1 MKNNEKPKVLI
12 TRPKSAAVQLKRTLD
27 SMGFD
32 PVSVPLL
39 RIEKKGFNQPEPAE
53 LERYYGYVFTS
64 VHGIRTLDLSKPVF
78 VVGQQT
84 AQAAADAGYTDI
96 RVSADGT
103 AIGLEERLEE
113 VRMDHADAHFLYLSA
128 RHISYDFKD
137 YVDRLV
143 TYEAVLLEETE
154 TLFGAVKAMG
164 HNAFALFY
172 SKRTAQQFCYLINCA
187 KAQNSVQHIRYVCMS
202 EAIAS
207 VLKSH
212 GFTHIYTAPEVNSKS
227 LLALLQEINNKRKGT
242 HMSETFKKAKP
253 VIAKFG
259 GIRPMANKLNIPVT
273 TVQGWK
279 KRDAIPDNR
288 TKEILAAAREH
299 NIDLSK
305 LVASNS
311 NETVSASTA
320 PTTSAP
326 EKETEKDI
334 SKDVPTKET
343 SSTTAYKTQAERP
356 AREELPDPMRAE
368 KVYQGE
374 EAIKLAGAYHKENM
388 RLSWLGG
395 SAIAIALIALVV
407 AFFAFDIGQEN
418 EEDLEAA
425 FIDIEMQLNQ
435 TATAQDVLLRE
446 QNALSSRVGTLEE
459 RSGTSEDAAAD
470 FLDLKNDIEA
480 MKESLSETS
489 DIRQAY
495 AQLEYTVAN
504 LRDSVED
511 MRTGWANIQS
521 QAQEYAA
528 ENNISAKDIKAA
540 AMLISLT
547 QIRKMLDR
555 QTPFAQDLEL
565 MIRWFGSNNDPELI
579 AALERLTPY
588 AEKGVLSTDGLKKE
602 LSDLSSEIITASIQG
617 RDVSVTDRAMAR
629 LNQIV
634 KVQKD
639 GAPVSGFAEDKV
651 LADAQAMLDQDNV
664 SGAMAQLRTLDPN
677 AMKVLEPWFN
687 QAKGNLAVKDLE
699 KLLSGRLIGL
709 MNGGSAP
716 LTGTVQ

>member
-12 TRPKSAAVQLKRTLD
+12 TRPKSAAVQLKRTLE

-39 RIEKKGFNQPEPAE
+39 RIEKKSFKQPEAAE

-64 VHGIRTLDLSKPVF
+64 VHGVRALDLSKPVF
-78 VVGQQT
+78 VVGTQT

-96 RVSADGT
+96 RISADGA
-103 AIGLEERLEE
+103 AIGLAALLED
-113 VRMDHADAHFLYLSA
+113 VRSDHAEARFLYLSA
-128 RHISYDFKD
+128 RHTSYDFKD
-137 YVDRLV
+137 YVDQLV
-143 TYEAVLLEETE
+143 TYEAVLLEEAEALTE
-154 TLFGAVKAMG
+154 AVRTMQPSD
-164 HNAFALFY
+164 FTLFY
-172 SKRTAQQFCYLINCA
+172 SKRTAQQFCHLINCA

-227 LLALLQEINNKRKGT
+227 LLALLQEINNKKKGT
-242 HMSETFKKAKP
+242 TMSETFKKAKP

-311 NETVSASTA
+311 NETMSA
-320 PTTSAP
+320 PTASATP
-326 EKETEKDI
+326 VAE
-334 SKDVPTKET
+334 KDVPTKAAP
-343 SSTTAYKTQAERP
+343 SATAHKTQAARSV
-356 AREELPDPMRAE
+356 REELPDPMRDE

-374 EAIKLAGAYHKENM
+374 EASKLAGAYHKENM

-395 SAIAIALIALVV
+395 SAIAIALVALVV
-407 AFFAFDIGQEN
+407 AFFAFDMGQEN

-425 FIDIEMQLNQ
+425 FVDIEMQLNQ

-588 AEKGVLSTDGLKKE
+588 AEKGVLSTEGLKKE
-602 LSDLSSEIITASIQG
+602 LSGLSSEIITASIQG

-687 QAKGNLAVKDLE
+687 QAKGNLAMKDLE

-709 MNGGSAP
+709 MNSGSAP

>member
-1 MKNNEKPKVLI
+1 MRLEARL
-12 TRPKSAAVQLKRTLD
+12 RP
-27 SMGFD
+27 MGFD

-39 RIEKKGFNQPEPAE
+39 RIENRNFSPPKKKQLSN
-53 LERYYGYVFTS
+53 YYGYVFTS
-64 VHGIRTLDLSKPVF
+64 VHGVRPLDFSRPVF
-78 VVGQQT
+78 VVGKQT
-84 AQAAADAGYTDI
+84 AEAAQNCGYTDI
-96 RVSADGT
+96 RVSADGAAT
-103 AIGLEERLEE
+103 GIEALLAKAREE
-113 VRMDHADAHFLYLSA
+113 DPDARFLYLSA
-128 RHISYDFKD
+128 QHISHKFKS
-137 YVDRLV
+137 YVDRIV
-143 TYEAVLLEETE
+143 VYEAVLLDETKALLAALE
-154 TLFGAVKAMG
+154 TTPPVE
-164 HNAFALFY
+164 FALFY
-172 SKRTAQQFCYLINCA
+172 SKRTAQQFCHLINCA

-207 VLKSH
+207 VFKDS
-212 GFTHIYTAPEVNSKS
+212 GFTDIYTAPKISSAS
-227 LLALLQEINNKRKGT
+227 LLVQLQETYNKEKRGAL
-242 HMSETFKKAKP
+242 MSETFKKAKP

-259 GIRPMANKLNIPVT
+259 GIRPMASKLNVPVT

-279 KRDAIPDNR
+279 KRDAIPGNR
-288 TKEILAAAREH
+288 TKEILDAAQEH

-311 NETVSASTA
+311 NATTA
-320 PTTSAP
+320 PKATQAQAV
-326 EKETEKDI
+326 KNDI
-334 SKDVPTKET
+334 SKDVPLSDKEAKPASAAPT
-343 SSTTAYKTQAERP
+343 SASSPASVSSSSSNKARSSTRAT
-356 AREELPDPMRAE
+356 REELPDPMRDE
-368 KVYQGE
+368 KVFQGE
-374 EAIKLAGAYHKENM
+374 EATKLAGAYHKENM

-395 SAIAIALIALVV
+395 SAIAIALVALIV
-407 AFFAFDIGQEN
+407 AFFAFDLGQEN
-418 EEDLEAA
+418 EADLEAA
-425 FIDIEMQLNQ
+425 FVDIELQLNQ

-446 QNALSSRVGTLEE
+446 QNGLSSRVGSLEE

-470 FLDLKNDIEA
+470 FLDLKNDIET

-504 LRDSVED
+504 LRDSVSD

-528 ENNISAKDIKAA
+528 ENNISPKDIKAA

-547 QIRKMLDR
+547 QMRKMLDR

-565 MIRWFGSNNDPELI
+565 MIRWFGSNDDPELI

-602 LSDLSSEIITASIQG
+602 LSDLSGDIITASIQG

-639 GAPVSGFAEDKV
+639 GAPVSGFTEDKV
-651 LADAQAMLDQDNV
+651 LADAQTMLDQDNV
-664 SGAMAQLRTLDPN
+664 AGAMAQLRTLDPN
-677 AMKVLEPWFN
+677 AMKVLQPWFN

-709 MNGGSAP
+709 MNGGSAS
-716 LTGTVQ
+716 LTGSVQ

>member
-12 TRPKSAAVQLKRTLD
+12 TRPKSAAVQLERTLG

-39 RIEKKGFNQPEPAE
+39 RIEKKSFKQPEAAK
-53 LERYYGYVFTS
+53 LGCYYGYVFTS
-64 VHGIRTLDLSKPVF
+64 VHGVRALDLSKPVF

-84 AQAAADAGYTDI
+84 AQAAKDAGYTDI
-96 RVSADGT
+96 RISADGAAT
-103 AIGLEERLEE
+103 GLAALLED
-113 VRMDHADAHFLYLSA
+113 VRSDHAEARFLYLSA
-128 RHISYDFKD
+128 RHTSYDFKD
-137 YVDRLV
+137 YVDRFV
-143 TYEAVLLEETE
+143 TYEAVVLEETE
-154 TLFGAVKAMG
+154 TLAEAIKAIG
-164 HNAFALFY
+164 PTAFALFY
-172 SKRTAQQFCYLINCA
+172 SKRTAQQFCHLINCA

-212 GFTHIYTAPEVNSKS
+212 GFTHIYTAPEVSSKS
-227 LLALLQEINNKRKGT
+227 LLALLQEINNKKKGT
-242 HMSETFKKAKP
+242 IMSETFKKAKP

-259 GIRPMANKLNIPVT
+259 GIRPMASKLNIPVT

-311 NETVSASTA
+311 NETMSA
-320 PTTSAP
+320 PTASATP
-326 EKETEKDI
+326 VAEKDV
-334 SKDVPTKET
+334 SKDVPTKEAP
-343 SSTTAYKTQAERP
+343 SATTHKTQAARSV
-356 AREELPDPMRAE
+356 REELPDPMRDE

-374 EAIKLAGAYHKENM
+374 EASKLAGAYHKENM

-407 AFFAFDIGQEN
+407 AFFAFDMGQEN

-425 FIDIEMQLNQ
+425 FVDIEMQLNQ

-588 AEKGVLSTDGLKKE
+588 AEKGVLSTEGLKKE
-602 LSDLSSEIITASIQG
+602 LSGLSSEIITASIQG

-687 QAKGNLAVKDLE
+687 QAKGNLAMKDLE

-709 MNGGSAP
+709 MNSGSAP